1 MSLYRADPAA
11 GTVSIYKQETGKDWC
26 NFLWNEGGFQCEI
39 THTGASSSK
48 FVSATA
54 EAIVLNE
61 PKSGVVYFRDEE
73 THAYWNAGGWP
84 SAVPVEEFCCR
95 HGQTFSSVCSECGC
109 GVLRFPFK

>member
-84 SAVPVEEFCCR
+84 SAVPVEEFC
-95 HGQTFSSVCSECGC
+95 
-109 GVLRFPFK
+109 

>member
-54 EAIVLNE
+54 ESIVLNE

-73 THAYWNAGGWP
+73 THLSAVRCARGEDERHAAGGLRKR
-84 SAVPVEEFCCR
+84 R
-95 HGQTFSSVCSECGC
+95 HLQSCG
-109 GVLRFPFK
+109 LF

>member
-1 MSLYRADPAA
+1 MSLYRAEPAT

-61 PKSGVVYFRDEE
+61 PKSGVVAAGRALYPSENFAAATGRRSVPSVP
-73 THAYWNAGGWP
+73 NA
-84 SAVPVEEFCCR
+84 AA
-95 HGQTFSSVCSECGC
+95 
-109 GVLRFPFK
+109 